1 MHVDRNLDHRYNH
14 KCSGKSAGNEEPLGD
29 ECVLYCSHSP
39 ARAVTN
45 GGSSRPSSRRH
56 DHEQGFLCSPGAV
69 LMSTQPDPGY
79 RIISGLNNY
88 SQAQLRVTYSRIIA
102 ECRVLGAPVV
112 SMTLGFAEK
121 GRIVADASTEGGV
134 YLVAEVADLAELPQ
148 AIAGKYA
155 AACARRRR

>member
-88 SQAQLRVTYSRIIA
+88 SQAQLRVTYSRI
-102 ECRVLGAPVV
+102 
-112 SMTLGFAEK
+112 
-121 GRIVADASTEGGV
+121 VADASTEGGV